1 MTLQNGM
8 IHGGKVYLWTDTM
21 VLNGDTC
28 EVVGVMPKAFY
39 GLRHP
44 FAGTVSNI
52 GAPPQSLME
61 AIGHGKT
68 TTEDELLQTAQV
80 AMMDYCADGSI
91 ARLLLACCYTD
102 PRLYYIA
109 SDDALGVPF
118 AAYSTTHYL
127 CPQHEINSD
136 PVTFAQMPSKI
147 ADQVTGKFMPF
158 GPLGA
163 SGKRQAVGGTIV
175 QIEVSPDGV
184 TEQELVLR
192 GKAGRALKR
201 VMAGV
206 EARAA

>member
-21 VLNGDTC
+21 VMNGDTC
-28 EVVGVMPKAFY
+28 EVIGVMPKAFY
-39 GLRHP
+39 GLCHP

-68 TTEDELLQTAQV
+68 TTEDELLETAQL
-80 AMMDYCADGSI
+80 ALMDYCADGSI
-91 ARLLLACCYTD
+91 ARLLLGCCYTE
-102 PRLYYIA
+102 PRLYYIR
-109 SDDALGVPF
+109 SDNLLGIPF
-118 AAYSTTHYL
+118 AAYSATHYL
-127 CPQHEINSD
+127 CPQHENSSD
-136 PVTFAQMPSKI
+136 PFTFAQMPSKI

-158 GPLGA
+158 GHLGA
-163 SGKRQAVGGTIV
+163 LGARQAVGGTIV

-184 TEQELVLR
+184 TERELVLP
-192 GKAGRALKR
+192 GKAGRALRR

-206 EARAA
+206 EAQAA